1 MKTKVK
7 ILSPGPGC
15 WKSKKIIRSMENF
28 MVENNIEAD
37 FEVVTKLKDFLK
49 YRTWILPTV
58 IINNKVVARGYRPTN
73 EVILKN
79 LNNER

>member
-1 MKTKVK
+1 MKNKVK

-15 WKSKKIIRSMENF
+15 WKSKKIIKSMKEF
-28 MVENNIEAD
+28 MAENNIEAD